1 MNATDAVEEHLRD
14 LIIDLYD
21 FIIEESGQGPSQMVP
36 PIFQRVAE
44 HRSYDALVVLIAQ
57 DESLVKFFPALKET
71 TGQGHSVDFL
81 KRLQTIVIWSDGSSE
96 GMTPLTLCCSII
108 RGVFRVLWSWDDLPS
123 LDDALKQLPKA
134 IDLARDLAEKRPVK
148 IPAVVAIHNIKLMHD
163 RAIPIGSA
171 VLREPICFDR
181 SCLFDMAL
189 GPKIDTVLRLDV
201 DFTVLHIR
209 GTDQNKDRDKEHQET
224 LKLIETLGYKSAE
237 QQARRIQD
245 AIDLARLAVAL
256 SSSPG
261 RLFAPVQGLSA
272 AVNPMAE
279 ISSAGISSARS
290 LQAPYPAQ
298 DISVSVEQQIARY
311 AQLLERHPN
320 VLRTGVRRLLLAITE
335 RLYPEDG
342 LVDVVIC
349 WESLFSSTPETML
362 RVCGSMA
369 KLLGPDDVAG
379 RHQLYNQLR
388 DLYLARNKVVHGS
401 ESSIETI
408 VRARDA
414 AVQYA
419 LDAFREIYQR
429 DDLISVDDSSARGLS
444 VLLGPD

>member
-1 MNATDAVEEHLRD
+1 
-14 LIIDLYD
+14 
-21 FIIEESGQGPSQMVP
+21 
-36 PIFQRVAE
+36 
-44 HRSYDALVVLIAQ
+44 
-57 DESLVKFFPALKET
+57 
-71 TGQGHSVDFL
+71 
-81 KRLQTIVIWSDGSSE
+81 
-96 GMTPLTLCCSII
+96 
-108 RGVFRVLWSWDDLPS
+108 
-123 LDDALKQLPKA
+123 
-134 IDLARDLAEKRPVK
+134 
-148 IPAVVAIHNIKLMHD
+148 
-163 RAIPIGSA
+163 
-171 VLREPICFDR
+171 
-181 SCLFDMAL
+181 
-189 GPKIDTVLRLDV
+189 
-201 DFTVLHIR
+201 
-209 GTDQNKDRDKEHQET
+209 
-224 LKLIETLGYKSAE
+224 
-237 QQARRIQD
+237 
-245 AIDLARLAVAL
+245 
-256 SSSPG
+256 
-261 RLFAPVQGLSA
+261 
-272 AVNPMAE
+272 MAE

-342 LVDVVIC
+342 LVDAVIC

-444 VLLGPD
+444 VLLGPDGI